1 MGKKSLMKKISDAY
15 YMYRAKRGWGYSVII
30 KRGKP
35 AEIEALLEKANSKIA
50 LEAAKYLIQRY
61 QWHCSTEKIKTLVSV
76 LIFESGTE
84 AEKEEVLTSV
94 APFSLIK
101 RRERED
107 VLYYFKNGYQ
117 IGENKEAV
125 AYLLQDHDAL
135 HAYLNNK
142 HNSEI
147 PDVVVDKAISL
158 GFWNSLFLE
167 KNEISEKKI
176 KEILNSKNLKLI
188 FACRSK
194 FSSSAIAKILKE
206 FQKSLT
212 ENDVYELKKVYI
224 SKRKEERF
232 LGKVFDE
239 FNRIR

>member
-35 AEIEALLEKANSKIA
+35 AEIEILLEKSNPKVA
-50 LEAAKYLIQRY
+50 LEAAKYLIQKRRF
-61 QWHCSTEKIKTLVSV
+61 STEKIRTLVSL
-76 LIFESGTE
+76 LIFERGSE
-84 AEKEEVLTSV
+84 AEREVVLTSV

-101 RRERED
+101 KRGRED
-107 VLYYFKNGYQ
+107 VLYYFQNGYQ

-135 HAYLNNK
+135 LVYLKNK

-147 PDVVVDKAISL
+147 PDDVVDKAISL

-212 ENDVYELKKVYI
+212 ENDVYELKKVYV
-224 SKRKEERF
+224 SKRREESF
-232 LGKVFDE
+232 WGKVFDE